1 MDEASEAY
9 FLAYASAR
17 LTEALQDVLES
28 DINNFK
34 DRQDIQ
40 GAKWFC
46 QAFGMYKHAQMACV
60 DRTIEYVSAI
70 ATAKVSHYND
80 YVADMYNWLVYKAYW
95 SGLVCHD
102 PDSINIYYTAYKKTF
117 IKIACPTDIRIGF

>member
-1 MDEASEAY
+1 MC
-9 FLAYASAR
+9 
-17 LTEALQDVLES
+17 
-28 DINNFK
+28 
-34 DRQDIQ
+34 
-40 GAKWFC
+40 G
-46 QAFGMYKHAQMACV
+46 
-60 DRTIEYVSAI
+60 RTIEYVSAI

-117 IKIACPTDIRIGF
+117 IKIACPTDIRIVSDNGMIVADIKNNEVVSVGNNVQAVVVNQKKFIFVPVRSELSAADYSVR

>member
-1 MDEASEAY
+1 
-9 FLAYASAR
+9 
-17 LTEALQDVLES
+17 
-28 DINNFK
+28 
-34 DRQDIQ
+34 
-40 GAKWFC
+40 
-46 QAFGMYKHAQMACV
+46 MACV

-117 IKIACPTDIRIGF
+117 IKIACPTDIRIVSDNGMIVKIRKGQTPVRKNEDS

>member
-1 MDEASEAY
+1 MSFTDFTNEVLSTPLPDFLIAAAEVSAFIAGCKIGYDAGRLFCSKFLNLDGASEAY

-28 DINNFK
+28 DFNNFK

-70 ATAKVSHYND
+70 ATA
-80 YVADMYNWLVYKAYW
+80 
-95 SGLVCHD
+95 
-102 PDSINIYYTAYKKTF
+102 
-117 IKIACPTDIRIGF
+117 